1 MASGISVWVYSSCT
15 AGRADG
21 YWPIWGCYQS
31 TNSQSCMHIGPSSI
45 IPTFPFFKYPLFH
58 PSHFLFQPWRP
69 FPPFITPIC
78 YNPFHIAISFM
89 PTFSLPVYMLHS
101 LHPYSHANT
110 SLITTLL
117 SNAHL
122 THSFPHHP
130 TFIVSYPYIPSI
142 HPIPTIS
149 AMFIFPHHTPSI
161 PIFQFHHSA
170 HLSYSFTIS
179 PICPPHAWIHT
190 YISPWVVPLI
200 ILYTHFYHGATH
212 FDVLLFSLPRLMPF
226 EPEPDKR
233 PLSHGPSLDISSCS
247 MLLGIHATAWYAI
260 CIDVNFRRWFGQ
272 NGDTLSFTIQ
282 GPHWCTIC
290 HSCGHSMQGLRE
302 SIEVGLVV
310 RHRYSFLPRR
320 RSHA

>member
-1 MASGISVWVYSSCT
+1 MFAWPPSILPTCHPTFSFLKRRNLHQKETVMSYSFRKRLQKLFSPTKDAMKLMASGINVWVYSSCT

-58 PSHFLFQPWRP
+58 HSHFLFQPCRP

-130 TFIVSYPYIPSI
+130 TFIISYPYIPSN
-142 HPIPTIS
+142 HPIPILSTVAACVLS
-149 AMFIFPHHTPSI
+149 VKKY
-161 PIFQFHHSA
+161 FH
-170 HLSYSFTIS
+170 F
-179 PICPPHAWIHT
+179 
-190 YISPWVVPLI
+190 
-200 ILYTHFYHGATH
+200 
-212 FDVLLFSLPRLMPF
+212 LF
-226 EPEPDKR
+226 
-233 PLSHGPSLDISSCS
+233 
-247 MLLGIHATAWYAI
+247 
-260 CIDVNFRRWFGQ
+260 
-272 NGDTLSFTIQ
+272 
-282 GPHWCTIC
+282 
-290 HSCGHSMQGLRE
+290 RE
-302 SIEVGLVV
+302 SL
-310 RHRYSFLPRR
+310 HNHFLQTWKII
-320 RSHA
+320 